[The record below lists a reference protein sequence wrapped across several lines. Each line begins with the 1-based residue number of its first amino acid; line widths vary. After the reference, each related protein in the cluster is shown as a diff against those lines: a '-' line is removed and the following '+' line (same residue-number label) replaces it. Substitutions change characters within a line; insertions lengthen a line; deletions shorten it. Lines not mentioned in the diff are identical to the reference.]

1 LRPAAYFI
9 LLTFIFPQSIIVELS
24 FLSVY
29 LILSESIPNFF
40 SHEDDFDE
48 LVFAVY
54 SFDDLHKT
62 MFLIRSLISLMNCL
76 KLSLLLNGF
85 SKY

>member
-1 LRPAAYFI
+1 M
-9 LLTFIFPQSIIVELS
+9 ELS

-29 LILSESIPNFF
+29 LILSESIPNFL

-48 LVFAVY
+48 LVFAVS

-85 SKY
+85 SKN